1 MGDISTDYYEFQIV
15 NWYCTDVEV
24 EPNEDDDDYE
34 CKENQLV
41 EKYIIKLFGVD
52 ASGKSIGVS
61 VCDFT
66 PHFYV
71 KIERP
76 LSPLEM
82 DKFQTALRQH
92 MGYMGR
98 DNIHIDIRGMSKKD
112 FWGFSNNKMFHF
124 IRLCFDSFKAMKAAT
139 RAISSHK
146 FNVIGLNQRKFKL
159 YESNIE
165 PFLRFAHIKNIQPA
179 GWVRIPKK
187 KTTMG
192 TQILPCK
199 CELDLETK
207 WKNIESVEKDEIAPL
222 LVASFDLECMSC
234 DGDFPVPIK
243 NYQKIATEIYNLYH
257 DTKSKSHDSYEL
269 KEAMHSLIK
278 EKYVKGLVVAKS
290 VGSGDGKKNTVEL
303 LQNVWLKYQDHV
315 MSICKGDTAIIEK
328 VFAEI
333 YTECFVKP
341 VADGVGPENI
351 LRFHGKLKKDGTSGP
366 VLRKSMVTFM
376 NNLLEKNKTS
386 LAPNIN
392 VEEKIEELLKLLFG
406 DKDGIINILTR
417 LFDRVLVP
425 LEGDEIIQIGTTF
438 HRYGQSECSRKII
451 FSLGTCDQLADN
463 IEVVEF
469 DNEAEMILAWTDLI
483 NDSNPDIITGYN
495 IFGFDFNYIYNRAL
509 ELGCQKDFCK
519 IGRLHGHSSLFK
531 TAKLSSSALGDNIM
545 KFIDMEGRTLI
556 DLMKV
561 VQRDHKLDSF
571 KLDNV
576 ASHFMGMNKNDVSPQ
591 DIFQLYRGNSADR
604 ARVADYCVQDCAL
617 CNKLMMKLEIV
628 ANNVGMA
635 NVCSVPLSWIFM
647 RGQGVKIFSLVAKE
661 CKNMGYL
668 IPVIAKGKGIGG
680 GALFSKD
687 GDVPEEEDA
696 GYEGAIV
703 LEPKTG
709 IYTDKPITIFDYAS
723 LYPSSMISE
732 NISHDSIVLDEK
744 YDNLPGVTYLDVSYD
759 LFEKV
764 GDEKRKIGEQVCRYV
779 QPPDGKKGI
788 IPNILMHLLKQRKI
802 TRKKIG
808 MQRMWFADGSY
819 EDGFY
824 TQGCGKIFK
833 IDGSCV
839 EIDETLL
846 VKKED
851 VYNTFQKAVLD
862 GLQLAYKITA
872 NSLYGQVGAST
883 SPIYMKDLAASTT
896 ATGRKMIMLAKDF
909 MEKEYNAEIVYGDS
923 VTGDTPLLIKY
934 PSGIVDIRTIETLCD
949 QWDNYRALAKNG
961 DTKQQGFIFAKV
973 WANGNWADIKRVI
986 RHKTKKQIYRVNTF
1000 SGCVDVTE
1008 DHSLIGVNG
1017 QKICPG
1023 ELEEG
1028 VTELKHSFPTEFIE
1042 HDIQVRPFDVGDDSW
1057 VYEKYDKMY
1066 ECTSCWKK
1074 YDVGM
1079 YYMNGEKRGTKCKL
1093 CVKKRAC
1100 ERLGKP
1106 FDGKIGENVLKYQ
1119 RVSYTITK
1127 FEAWVW
1133 GFFFSDG
1140 SCGKYGCAS
1149 GLKTSWAIHNSNL
1162 KFLDKAQKYL
1172 ENIEDSSIVKFK
1184 VLDTL
1189 KSSGVYKLVAAGS
1202 PKYMVEKYRE
1212 LFYDKDDYKKIPSI
1226 ILNAPYEIRLWFFRG
1241 YLTADGTK
1249 KKMAKGKWDFA
1260 CKGKIGAQGLYY
1272 LMQSLGYT
1280 DIRVNI
1286 NFQKQNTY
1294 CIRNIVDKRYLK
1306 KYDNKVITIQP
1317 LDDTQNE
1324 LGSSFVYD
1332 IETEDG
1338 VFHGGVGAVVL
1349 VNTDSLFCTFPHI
1362 NTDSSLSRDE
1372 VLQKTYAVALKASE
1386 QIKPLLK
1393 KPHDLEYEKIFYP
1406 MILFSKKRYCANK
1419 YEHDLKKFKQISMGI
1434 ALKRRDNANIVKKIY
1449 GGIIDIILN
1458 EHDVEASIKFLR
1470 TSLEDLLAG
1479 KYPLEDFIITKTL
1492 KGHYKDPSR
1501 IAHKVL
1507 AERIKER
1514 TPGNA
1519 PQVND
1524 RIPYAYIEVKNEK
1537 CLQGDRIEHPDYIR
1551 EKKLKVDY
1559 SFYLTNQIQNP
1570 VLQLYALILEQLP
1583 KYKLQQ
1589 DYWKKTREA
1598 LVRDGKSRKFIDDKI
1613 ADMREQEARKLLCED
1628 VLNKMKLNKTGQRQV
1643 TDFWRVL

>member
-24 EPNEDDDDYE
+24 EPNEDDDDNE
-34 CKENQLV
+34 CVENQLV

-52 ASGKSIGVS
+52 ATGKSIGVS

-76 LSPLEM
+76 MSPLDM
-82 DKFQTALRQH
+82 DKFKTALRQH

-269 KEAMHSLIK
+269 KEAMHLLIK

-290 VGSGDGKKNTVEL
+290 VGGGDGKKNTVEL

-315 MSICKGDTAIIEK
+315 MSICKGDTAILEK
-328 VFAEI
+328 VFAEV

-341 VADGVGPENI
+341 VADGAGPENI

-376 NNLLEKNKTS
+376 NNLLEKNKMS

-406 DKDGIINILTR
+406 DKDGIITILTR

-469 DNEAEMILAWTDLI
+469 DNEADMILAWTDLI

-591 DIFQLYRGNSADR
+591 DIFRLYRGDAADR

-808 MQRMWFADGSY
+808 MQRMWFADGSH

-833 IDGSCV
+833 IDGSSV

-909 MEKEYNAEIVYGDS
+909 MEKEYKAEIVYGD
-923 VTGDTPLLIKY
+923 
-934 PSGIVDIRTIETLCD
+934 
-949 QWDNYRALAKNG
+949 
-961 DTKQQGFIFAKV
+961 
-973 WANGNWADIKRVI
+973 
-986 RHKTKKQIYRVNTF
+986 
-1000 SGCVDVTE
+1000 
-1008 DHSLIGVNG
+1008 
-1017 QKICPG
+1017 
-1023 ELEEG
+1023 
-1028 VTELKHSFPTEFIE
+1028 
-1042 HDIQVRPFDVGDDSW
+1042 
-1057 VYEKYDKMY
+1057 
-1066 ECTSCWKK
+1066 
-1074 YDVGM
+1074 
-1079 YYMNGEKRGTKCKL
+1079 
-1093 CVKKRAC
+1093 
-1100 ERLGKP
+1100 
-1106 FDGKIGENVLKYQ
+1106 
-1119 RVSYTITK
+1119 
-1127 FEAWVW
+1127 
-1133 GFFFSDG
+1133 
-1140 SCGKYGCAS
+1140 
-1149 GLKTSWAIHNSNL
+1149 
-1162 KFLDKAQKYL
+1162 
-1172 ENIEDSSIVKFK
+1172 
-1184 VLDTL
+1184 
-1189 KSSGVYKLVAAGS
+1189 
-1202 PKYMVEKYRE
+1202 
-1212 LFYDKDDYKKIPSI
+1212 
-1226 ILNAPYEIRLWFFRG
+1226 
-1241 YLTADGTK
+1241 
-1249 KKMAKGKWDFA
+1249 
-1260 CKGKIGAQGLYY
+1260 
-1272 LMQSLGYT
+1272 
-1280 DIRVNI
+1280 
-1286 NFQKQNTY
+1286 
-1294 CIRNIVDKRYLK
+1294 
-1306 KYDNKVITIQP
+1306 
-1317 LDDTQNE
+1317 
-1324 LGSSFVYD
+1324 
-1332 IETEDG
+1332 
-1338 VFHGGVGAVVL
+1338 
-1349 VNTDSLFCTFPHI
+1349 TDSLFATFPHI
-1362 NTDSSLSRDE
+1362 NTDTSLSRDE
-1372 VLQKTYAVALKASE
+1372 VLQKTYEVALKASE

-1537 CLQGDRIEHPDYIR
+1537 CLQGERIEHPDYIR

-1583 KYKLQQ
+1583 KYRLQQ

-1598 LVRDGKSRKFIDDKI
+1598 LVKDGKSRKFIDDKI
-1613 ADMREQEARKLLCED
+1613 ADMREMEARKLLCED
-1628 VLNKMKLNKTGQRQV
+1628 VLNKMKLKKTGQRQL
-1643 TDFWRVL
+1643 TDFW